1 MVQVLIE
8 KGADVKKA
16 TDDGVT
22 PLFIAAHQGH
32 AAIAQILRDSGA
44 V

>member
-1 MVQVLIE
+1 
-8 KGADVKKA
+8 
-16 TDDGVT
+16 VT